1 MKKEFLTGLIAAPF
15 TPMDQEGFLNLDPIQ
30 SYTDLLTNSGVSGAF
45 ICGTTGE
52 GASLSLGEKK
62 AVIDEWVDCS
72 GDRLKIIAHVG
83 GLCQSESAEL
93 AEHASKNGADA
104 VAAMAPF
111 FFKPSS
117 AEDLLQFLKPIAAA
131 ASDLPFYYYHIPS
144 MTGVTIPVHKIL
156 SKAAETIP
164 SFAGVKYTHSDM
176 MDLQQSIEISNGR
189 FELLFGS
196 DEILMCGLSLGL
208 NSAVGSTYNY
218 MAPVYTE
225 LMAAF
230 QNEDMQ
236 KAREQQLFSVRVVEI
251 LNAHGGPIRAGKAI
265 MNFLGVDCGP
275 CRLPLRKLTVDEEAS
290 LRNELMEAGFFERIH
305 SDVMKSQ

>member
-30 SYTDLLTNSGVSGAF
+30 SYADLLMNSGVSGAF

-52 GASLSLGEKK
+52 GASLSLEEKK
-62 AVIDEWVDCS
+62 AVIDKWVDSS
-72 GDRLKIIAHVG
+72 GGKLKIIAHVG

-93 AEHASKNGADA
+93 AEHASKSGADA

-131 ASDLPFYYYHIPS
+131 ASGLPFYYYHIPS
-144 MTGVTIPVHKIL
+144 MTGVNIPVHKIL
-156 SKAAETIP
+156 SKAVVTIP

-189 FELLFGS
+189 FELFFGS
-196 DEILMCGLSLGL
+196 DEILMCGLSFGL

-218 MAPVYTE
+218 MAPIYTE
-225 LMAAF
+225 LMTAF
-230 QNEDMQ
+230 HNEDIQ

-251 LNAHGGPIRAGKAI
+251 LNAHGGPIRAGKTI
-265 MNFLGVDCGP
+265 MEFLGVDCGP
-275 CRLPLRKLTVDEEAS
+275 CRLPLRNLSKDEKES
-290 LRNELMEAGFFERIH
+290 LRNELTEVGFFERIH